1 MSLERR
7 FLDCFEEDDARSL
20 AWGICDIQ
28 QSLDHYRSLA
38 IQYCERNNIDQ
49 VAVDEHLKTLIESRA
64 LIRFSTNDSAFFRT
78 RMAHTVFLQ
87 VHLKQLLPKNTIF
100 DAGSLVSDFRFVRKP
115 REVPRRNLGIDTL
128 LSETSG
134 IEPQDQKFLAAF
146 FRNNPKIESLSGFQ
160 TRAAQ
165 QILAT
170 QNSGVV
176 ITAGTGSGKTLAF
189 YLPMLSRVARS
200 ISLDHSQTSR
210 VRAIAIYPRIE
221 LLKDQLMET
230 LAVLREFNNYLRSE
244 GLRPITVG
252 AFYGDIPQGR
262 GASDKFELAR
272 IRKNR
277 KVGFAKCL
285 IDACSGNLVWRDS
298 DREKGIEVAVCNQC
312 GDFVHGDE
320 FLITRKRIQESPP
333 DILFVTTEMVS
344 QHLTRPLSKKLFG
357 IVNPGL
363 EFVLMDEVHTYEGIE
378 GAQTAL
384 LLRRWANLIQGKR
397 PKFVG
402 LSATLEEPLR
412 FFSELTGI
420 REAQISHV
428 APKDDELEAY
438 SSEYMLVLRG
448 DPVSK
453 KALLSTAIQSLMLS
467 VRAQDSASKIKT
479 NITWPPK
486 VFAFTD
492 DLDVVNRLFY
502 DYVNAEGWRADYGK
516 IENLNKKSLAV
527 LRDPMF
533 AGWDQNTA
541 EQAFAMG
548 QDWNQ
553 LKANGYSLSSDDIVF
568 DQVSSHNSGVNPSA
582 NVVVATSALEVGFND
597 PSVGVV
603 LQYKTPVS
611 ISSFVQRKGRA
622 GRQIDSR
629 PWTVVVL
636 SEFSRDRDTFQR
648 FEELAN
654 PVLKGSYL
662 PLDNQHVLK
671 MQASSCVLDWIAKR
685 ESSVWVYHELRS
697 GGKQIETIK
706 KHLVG
711 ILQDSS
717 TRDELALFIQR
728 ALGVN
733 DETLNEI
740 FWSSPRSLILD
751 FIPSLLREIQTDF
764 EEFGE
769 LRRGLVKRN
778 SPSPGFITGSL
789 FDSLNTPT
797 TLIIPPGK
805 KDDGDESDIES
816 MDLFHAL
823 REFAPGK
830 ISKRYIKRETESW
843 WVFPELNDWA
853 SLLEKDGVSAGQK
866 ISLMPSDICSEYDV
880 VTSVK
885 EKDADILIIRPRVLT
900 PKLAPTKKLEI
911 TDKSFGQML
920 WSVLFRKEREER
932 GSTIVFLND
941 APGYVERM
949 QMTPFLHNQ
958 GLPVEIVR
966 YAKEAEANLVTLDK
980 QSRELK
986 FDFIGFNEESIG
998 LGASSLHDALRLSV
1012 KIKTEYFHS
1021 ICDLGELSKIRP
1033 VLYKRLLKTRLT
1045 FLNQFDI
1052 DWLVDCFFGLIAYVL
1067 MDNPGYSLYS
1077 LCEDLL
1083 SDPSQD
1089 LLQDI
1094 PNHIFHRAN
1103 LSDQDE
1109 ASLQADLSRML
1120 GDEGIV
1126 RQIAQTLLE
1135 VLEYK
1140 SLDVQR
1146 LIRDLAFDAL
1156 AGLLN
1161 RTVLSLIP
1169 DLSDRDIVV
1178 DIGDVEENGDF
1189 TKLELWVS
1197 ETDPGGSGFLSQ
1209 LFDRVRVDP
1218 SFFMGVWLRYCE
1230 ETEEESIGLNL
1241 GRLILMS
1248 KSEEK
1253 LSKAF
1258 SKYRDS
1264 KHTGDKKT
1272 ALRDLSSA
1280 LLTMGLQG
1288 SQSLLNVL
1296 QLRILRP
1303 GSDLETDRQVLEL
1316 YNAWDDLIERA
1327 GFELPLKSF
1336 AFGFAFRDSQDS
1348 FVYTRMNHIIHR
1360 LYPRGYDVRRHALSY
1375 YNRFYRDSEPDRTFV
1390 EGLFAAELSGLAVV
1404 DLNDWE
1410 SFRNYLSENRKVE
1423 LFVSAKEDC
1432 DFSLLISKALLQQIT
1447 LGGFVLF
1454 PRVESVIRRVD
1465 GVSLRFSIAEL
1476 Y

>member
-1 MSLERR
+1 MSLAFR

-28 QSLDHYRSLA
+28 QPFEHYRELA
-38 IQYCERNNIDQ
+38 VEYCNCNNIDPT
-49 VAVDEHLKTLIESRA
+49 VVDEHLKTLIESRG
-64 LIRFSTNDSAFFRT
+64 LIRFATKDRVFYRT

-100 DAGSLVSDFRFVRKP
+100 DAGSLVSDFRFVRKL
-115 REVPRRNLGIDTL
+115 REVPKRNLGVDTL
-128 LSETSG
+128 LSESSG
-134 IEPQDQKFLAAF
+134 IEHQDQKFLGAF

-160 TRAAQ
+160 VRAVK
-165 QILAT
+165 QILAI

-200 ISLDHSQTSR
+200 INLDRSRNTR
-210 VRAIAIYPRIE
+210 VRAISIYPRIE
-221 LLKDQLMET
+221 LLKDQLRET
-230 LAVLREFNNYLRSE
+230 LAVLREFNKHLRSD
-244 GLRPITVG
+244 GQRPITVG

-262 GASDKFELAR
+262 GATDKFELAR

-277 KVGFAKCL
+277 KVGFSKCL
-285 IDACSGNLVWRDS
+285 IDSCSGNLVWRDI
-298 DREKGIEVAVCNQC
+298 DREKGIEESVCNEC
-312 GDFVHGDE
+312 GDVVHSDE
-320 FLITRKRIQESPP
+320 FLITRKKIQESPP
-333 DILFVTTEMVS
+333 DILFVTTEIVS
-344 QHLTRPLSKKLFG
+344 QHLTRPQSKKLFG
-357 IVNPGL
+357 ITQSGL
-363 EFVLMDEVHTYEGIE
+363 EFVLMDEIHTYEGIE

-384 LLRRWANLIQGKR
+384 LLRRWANLIQGKK

-420 REAQISHV
+420 KESQISHV
-428 APKDDELEAY
+428 AAKDNELEAY
-438 SSEYMLVLRG
+438 SSDYMLVLRG

-453 KALLSTAIQSLMLS
+453 KALLSTAIQSLMLA
-467 VRAQDSASKIKT
+467 VRAQDSVVDGKT
-479 NITWPPK
+479 ITIWPPK

-516 IENLNKKSLAV
+516 IENLSKKSLAS

-533 AGWDQNTA
+533 SGWDQNTS
-541 EQAFAMG
+541 EQAFSMG
-548 QDWNQ
+548 QDWTQ
-553 LKANGYSLSSDDIVF
+553 LKANGYSLSSNDIVF

-597 PSVGVV
+597 PGVGVV
-603 LQYKTPVS
+603 LQYKTPIS

-629 PWTVVVL
+629 PWTIVVL

-648 FEELAN
+648 FEELAT

-662 PLDNQHVLK
+662 PLDNRHVLK

-685 ESSVWVYHELRS
+685 ESSIWIYNELRS
-697 GGKQIETIK
+697 GGAQIK
-706 KHLVG
+706 KIKRHLHE
-711 ILQDSS
+711 ILHNSS

-728 ALGVN
+728 ALGVS
-733 DETLNEI
+733 DEVVTEI

-769 LRRGLVKRN
+769 LRAGLVKRN

-805 KDDGDESDIES
+805 EIADDQSDIES

-843 WVFPELNDWA
+843 WIFPEVGDSA
-853 SLLEKDGVSAGQK
+853 SLLEKGGESGDEK
-866 ISLMPSDICSEYDV
+866 IHLMLSDICSDHEF

-885 EKDADILIIRPRVLT
+885 EHKSDILIIRPRVLL
-900 PKLAPTKKLEI
+900 PKLAQTKKLEI

-920 WSVLFRKEREER
+920 WSVLFRKEGEEHS
-932 GSTIVFLND
+932 STIIFLDN
-941 APGYVERM
+941 APGYVRRM

-958 GLPVEIVR
+958 GSPIQIVR
-966 YAKEAEANLVTLDK
+966 YAREAVANLVTLDK
-980 QSRELK
+980 RSRELK
-986 FDFIGFNEESIG
+986 FDFIGFNKENIG
-998 LGASSLHDALRLSV
+998 LGASSLHDALRLSLE
-1012 KIKTEYFHS
+1012 INTECFQA
-1021 ICDLGELSKIRP
+1021 ICDLTGLIKVRP
-1033 VLYKRLLKTRLT
+1033 VLFKRLLKQRLV

-1067 MDNPGYSLYS
+1067 MDNPGYSLQS
-1077 LCEDLL
+1077 LCKDLV

-1109 ASLQADLSRML
+1109 ATLQADLARML
-1120 GDEGIV
+1120 GDEEIV
-1126 RQIAQTLLE
+1126 RQIAETLLE

-1140 SLDVQR
+1140 SPDVQG
-1146 LIRDLAFDAL
+1146 LTKNLVFEAL

-1169 DLSDRDIVV
+1169 DLSDRDIIV
-1178 DIGDVEENGDF
+1178 DIGDVEERGNL
-1189 TKLELWVS
+1189 TKLDLWIS
-1197 ETDPGGSGFLSQ
+1197 ETDPGGSGFLSL
-1209 LFDRVRVDP
+1209 LFDRLRVDP
-1218 SFFMGVWLRYCE
+1218 SFFMGVWFRYCE
-1230 ETEEESIGLNL
+1230 ETEEESIGSNL
-1241 GRLILMS
+1241 GQLIQLSTSENRLS
-1248 KSEEK
+1248 N
-1253 LSKAF
+1253 AF
-1258 SKYRDS
+1258 SIYRDS
-1264 KHTGDKKT
+1264 IHAEDKRR
-1272 ALRDLSSA
+1272 ALKDLSSA
-1280 LLTMGLQG
+1280 LLDMGLHG

-1303 GSDLETDRQVLEL
+1303 GSDLETDREVMDL
-1316 YNAWDDLIERA
+1316 YKAWDDLIERA
-1327 GFELPLKSF
+1327 EFELPLKSF
-1336 AFGFAFRDSQDS
+1336 AFGFAYRESSDSS
-1348 FVYTRMNHIIHR
+1348 VYARMNHIIHR
-1360 LYPRGYDVRRHALSY
+1360 LYPRGHDVRRHALSY
-1375 YNRFYRDSEPDRTFV
+1375 YNRFYTDSEPDRAFV
-1390 EGLFAAELSGLAVV
+1390 EGLFASELSSLPSVGYG
-1404 DLNDWE
+1404 DWE
-1410 SFRNYLSENRKVE
+1410 GFRNYLSENRMVE
-1423 LFVSAKEDC
+1423 LFVPKSEAC
-1432 DFSLLISKALLQQIT
+1432 DFSLLVSQALLQQIT
-1447 LGGFVLF
+1447 VSGFVLF
-1454 PRVESVIRRVD
+1454 PRIASVIRRAN
-1465 GVSLRFSIAEL
+1465 GIFLRFSIAEL